1 MIVSKF
7 GGTSVGTFKA
17 MQHSASIVTDHS
29 DRKLIVISATSG
41 TTNDLVAL
49 ENSNISSTERE
60 QLLIHIN
67 DRHLSIISSLKE
79 RKKVLNTFQ
88 RQMSELQG
96 SFRSIWT
103 R

>member
-17 MQHSASIVTDHS
+17 MQHSASIVADHS
-29 DRKLIVISATSG
+29 DKLIVISATSG

-49 ENSNISSTERE
+49 ENLTSVQRNV

-79 RKKVLNTFQ
+79 RKSVKYI
-88 RQMSELQG
+88 SEANV
-96 SFRSIWT
+96 
-103 R
+103 